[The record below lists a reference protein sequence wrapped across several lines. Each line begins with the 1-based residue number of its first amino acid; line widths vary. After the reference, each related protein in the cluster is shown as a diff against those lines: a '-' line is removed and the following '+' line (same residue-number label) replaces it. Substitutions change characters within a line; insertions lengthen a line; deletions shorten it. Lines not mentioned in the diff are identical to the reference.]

1 MHMNHVAKQSA
12 QATTIQQ
19 SNTLIQT
26 SKTGRQSY
34 PSIRASYLLLHQRH
48 KPGRGSHAAAAAH
61 CISAMASIPKLVIL
75 LLCTCLHTLVAHE
88 GYDLRT
94 YKVLHAGSLKSAA
107 VNCSQPKVTPSSG
120 GVTVPLHHRHGP
132 CSPSPVPSTKAPTLE
147 EMLRRDQ
154 LRAAYIRRKYSGVKG
169 GAGDVE
175 QSDVTVPTTLGT
187 SLGTLEYLI
196 TVGIGSPAMT
206 QTMLIDTGSD
216 VSWVQ
221 CKPCSQC
228 HTQADS
234 LFDPS
239 SSSTYSPF
247 SCSSAACAQLSQS
260 HEGNGCSGSQCQYMV
275 KYGDGSSGTGTYSS
289 DKLAL
294 GSSSVSNFQ
303 FGCSQSE
310 SGNLLEDQTDG
321 LMGLGGGAQS
331 LATQTAGTFGKAFS
345 YCLPPTPDSSG
356 FLTLGA
362 ATSGFSKT
370 QMLRSS
376 QVPSYYGVLLEAI
389 RVGGRQLNIPAS
401 VFSGRSIMDS
411 GTIITRLPATAY
423 SALSS
428 AFKAGMKQYPPAQPM
443 GIFDT
448 CFDFSGQSTINIP
461 SVALVFS
468 GEVVVDLATDGI
480 ILDSC
485 LAFAANS
492 DDSSLGIIGNVQQRT
507 IEVLYDVGGGAV
519 GFKAG
524 AC

>member
-1 MHMNHVAKQSA
+1 
-12 QATTIQQ
+12 
-19 SNTLIQT
+19 
-26 SKTGRQSY
+26 
-34 PSIRASYLLLHQRH
+34 
-48 KPGRGSHAAAAAH
+48 
-61 CISAMASIPKLVIL
+61 MASIPKLVIL
-75 LLCTCLHTLVAHE
+75 LLCTCLHTLLAH
-88 GYDLRT
+88 GGDDLRT
-94 YKVLHAGSLKSAA
+94 YKVLHAGALKSAT
-107 VNCSQPKVTPSSG
+107 VNCSQPQVTPSYG

-132 CSPSPVPSTKAPTLE
+132 CSPSPVPSTKAPTLQ

-154 LRAAYIRRKYSGVKG
+154 LRAAYITRMYSGVKG

-175 QSDVTVPTTLGT
+175 QSDITVPTTLGT

-196 TVGIGSPAMT
+196 TVGIGSPAVT

-228 HTQADS
+228 HAQADS
-234 LFDPS
+234 LFNPS
-239 SSSTYSPF
+239 LSSTYSAFP
-247 SCSSAACAQLSQS
+247 CSSAACAQLRQR
-260 HEGNGCSGSQCQYMV
+260 GCSNSQCQYIV
-275 KYGDGSSGTGTYSS
+275 KYGDGSTGTGTYST
-289 DKLAL
+289 DTLAL
-294 GSSSVSNFQ
+294 GSSTVKNFQ

-321 LMGLGGGAQS
+321 LMGLGGGAES

-362 ATSGFSKT
+362 ATSGFVVKT
-370 QMLRSS
+370 PMLRSS
-376 QVPSYYGVLLEAI
+376 EVPSYYGVRLQAI
-389 RVGGRQLNIPAS
+389 RVGGRQLSIPAS
-401 VFSGRSIMDS
+401 VFSAGSIMDS

-461 SVALVFS
+461 TVSLVFS
-468 GEVVVDLATDGI
+468 GGAVVDLVSDGI

-507 IEVLYDVGGGAV
+507 IEVLYDVGGGSF

>member
-1 MHMNHVAKQSA
+1 M
-12 QATTIQQ
+12 
-19 SNTLIQT
+19 
-26 SKTGRQSY
+26 
-34 PSIRASYLLLHQRH
+34 
-48 KPGRGSHAAAAAH
+48 
-61 CISAMASIPKLVIL
+61 
-75 LLCTCLHTLVAHE
+75 
-88 GYDLRT
+88 
-94 YKVLHAGSLKSAA
+94 
-107 VNCSQPKVTPSSG
+107 TPSYG

-132 CSPSPVPSTKAPTLE
+132 CSPSPVPSTKAPTLQ

-154 LRAAYIRRKYSGVKG
+154 LRAAYITRKYSGVKG
-169 GAGDVE
+169 GAGDME

-187 SLGTLEYLI
+187 SLDTLEYLI

-239 SSSTYSPF
+239 SSSTYSAFP
-247 SCSSAACAQLSQS
+247 CSSSACAQLRRSQQ
-260 HEGNGCSGSQCQYMV
+260 GNGCSSGSQCQYIV

-362 ATSGFSKT
+362 ATSGFVVKT
-370 QMLRSS
+370 PMLRSS
-376 QVPSYYGVLLEAI
+376 EVPSYYGVRLQAI
-389 RVGGRQLNIPAS
+389 RVGGRQLSIPVS
-401 VFSGRSIMDS
+401 VFSAGSIMDS

-448 CFDFSGQSTINIP
+448 CFDFSGQSSVSIP

-468 GEVVVDLATDGI
+468 GEVIVDLATDGI

-485 LAFAANS
+485 LAFAANPY
-492 DDSSLGIIGNVQQRT
+492 DSSLGIIGNVQQRT
-507 IEVLYDVGGGAV
+507 REVLYDVGGGAV

>member
-1 MHMNHVAKQSA
+1 MHN
-12 QATTIQQ
+12 
-19 SNTLIQT
+19 
-26 SKTGRQSY
+26 
-34 PSIRASYLLLHQRH
+34 
-48 KPGRGSHAAAAAH
+48 
-61 CISAMASIPKLVIL
+61 
-75 LLCTCLHTLVAHE
+75 
-88 GYDLRT
+88 
-94 YKVLHAGSLKSAA
+94 
-107 VNCSQPKVTPSSG
+107 
-120 GVTVPLHHRHGP
+120 RHGP
-132 CSPSPVPSTKAPTLE
+132 CSPSPVPSTKAPTLQ

-169 GAGDVE
+169 GAGDME

-187 SLGTLEYLI
+187 SLDTLEYLI

-247 SCSSAACAQLSQS
+247 SCSSAACAQLRQR
-260 HEGNGCSGSQCQYMV
+260 GCSNSQCQYIV
-275 KYGDGSSGTGTYSS
+275 NYGDGSTGTGTYST
-289 DKLAL
+289 DTLAL
-294 GSSSVSNFQ
+294 GSSTVKNFQ

-321 LMGLGGGAQS
+321 LMGLGGGAES

-362 ATSGFSKT
+362 ATSGFVVKT
-370 QMLRSS
+370 PMLRSS
-376 QVPSYYGVLLEAI
+376 EVPSYYGVRLQAI
-389 RVGGRQLNIPAS
+389 RVGGRQLSIPAS
-401 VFSGRSIMDS
+401 VFSAGSIMDS

-448 CFDFSGQSTINIP
+448 CFDFSGQSTIKIP

-468 GEVVVDLATDGI
+468 GGVVVDLATDGI

-485 LAFAANS
+485 LAFAANT

>member
-1 MHMNHVAKQSA
+1 
-12 QATTIQQ
+12 
-19 SNTLIQT
+19 
-26 SKTGRQSY
+26 
-34 PSIRASYLLLHQRH
+34 
-48 KPGRGSHAAAAAH
+48 
-61 CISAMASIPKLVIL
+61 MASIPKFLLL
-75 LLCTCLHTLVAHE
+75 LLCTYLHTLVAH
-88 GYDLRT
+88 GGDNLRS
-94 YKVLHAGSLKSAA
+94 YKVLHAGSLKSAT
-107 VNCSQPKVTPSSG
+107 VNCSQPKAVSSSSG

-132 CSPSPVPSTKAPTLE
+132 CSPVPSTEAPTLE

-154 LRAAYIRRKYSGVKG
+154 FRAAYITRKYSGVMG

-239 SSSTYSPF
+239 SSSTYSAFP
-247 SCSSAACAQLSQS
+247 CSSSACTQLRQSQQ
-260 HEGNGCSGSQCQYMV
+260 GNGCSSGSQCQYIV

-289 DKLAL
+289 DKLTL
-294 GSSSVSNFQ
+294 GSSSVSYFQ

-331 LATQTAGTFGKAFS
+331 LATQTAGTLGKAFS

-362 ATSGFSKT
+362 ATSGFAKT

-376 QVPSYYGVLLEAI
+376 APAYYGVLLEAI
-389 RVGGRQLNIPAS
+389 R
-401 VFSGRSIMDS
+401 
-411 GTIITRLPATAY
+411 
-423 SALSS
+423 
-428 AFKAGMKQYPPAQPM
+428 PM

-448 CFDFSGQSTINIP
+448 CFNFSGQSPINIP

-468 GEVVVDLATDGI
+468 GGVVVDLATDGI

>member
-1 MHMNHVAKQSA
+1 
-12 QATTIQQ
+12 
-19 SNTLIQT
+19 
-26 SKTGRQSY
+26 
-34 PSIRASYLLLHQRH
+34 
-48 KPGRGSHAAAAAH
+48 
-61 CISAMASIPKLVIL
+61 MASIPKLLLL
-75 LLCTCLHTLVAHE
+75 LLCTYLRTLVAH
-88 GYDLRT
+88 GGDDLRT
-94 YKVLHAGSLKSAA
+94 YKVLHVGSLKSAT

-132 CSPSPVPSTKAPTLE
+132 CSPVPSTKPPTLK

-154 LRAAYIRRKYSGVKG
+154 LRAAYITRKYSGVKG

-216 VSWVQ
+216 VSWLLRR
-221 CKPCSQC
+221 SQ
-228 HTQADS
+228 Q
-234 LFDPS
+234 
-239 SSSTYSPF
+239 
-247 SCSSAACAQLSQS
+247 
-260 HEGNGCSGSQCQYMV
+260 GNGCSSRSQCQYIV

-289 DKLAL
+289 DKLVL
-294 GSSSVSNFQ
+294 GSSTVKSFQ

-310 SGNLLEDQTDG
+310 SGNLLKDQTDG

-345 YCLPPTPDSSG
+345 YCLPPTSDSSG

-362 ATSGFSKT
+362 ATSGFVKT

-376 QVPSYYGVLLEAI
+376 QVPAYYGVLLQAI
-389 RVGGRQLNIPAS
+389 RVGGRQLSIPTS
-401 VFSGRSIMDS
+401 VFSAGSIMDS

-428 AFKAGMKQYPPAQPM
+428 AFKAGMKQYPLAQPM

-448 CFDFSGQSTINIP
+448 CFDFSGQSSVSIP
-461 SVALVFS
+461 TVVLVFS
-468 GEVVVDLATDGI
+468 GGAAVNLASDGI
-480 ILDSC
+480 ILGSC
-485 LAFAANS
+485 LAFAANN
-492 DDSSLGIIGNVQQRT
+492 DDRPLGIIGNVQQRT
-507 IEVLYDVGGGAV
+507 FEVLYDVGGGAV

>member
-1 MHMNHVAKQSA
+1 
-12 QATTIQQ
+12 
-19 SNTLIQT
+19 
-26 SKTGRQSY
+26 
-34 PSIRASYLLLHQRH
+34 
-48 KPGRGSHAAAAAH
+48 
-61 CISAMASIPKLVIL
+61 MASFRKPVIL
-75 LLCTCLHTLVAHE
+75 LLCTCLHTLVAH
-88 GYDLRT
+88 GGDQLRT
-94 YKVLHAGSLKSAA
+94 YKVLHAGSLKSAT
-107 VNCSQPKVTPSSG
+107 VNCSQPKVSPSSG

-132 CSPSPVPSTKAPTLE
+132 CSPVPSTEAPTLE

-154 LRAAYIRRKYSGVKG
+154 LRAAYITRKYSNVKG
-169 GAGDVE
+169 GADDVE
-175 QSDVTVPTTLGT
+175 QSDVTVPTMLGT

-196 TVGIGSPAMT
+196 TVGIGSPAVT

-234 LFDPS
+234 LFDPT
-239 SSSTYSPF
+239 SSSTYSAFP
-247 SCSSAACAQLSQS
+247 CSSSACTQLRQS
-260 HEGNGCSGSQCQYMV
+260 KQGNGCSSGSQCQYIV

-345 YCLPPTPDSSG
+345 YCLPPTLDSSG

-362 ATSGFSKT
+362 TTSGFAKT

-376 QVPSYYGVLLEAI
+376 QVPAYYGVLLEAI

-401 VFSGRSIMDS
+401 VFSAKSIMDS
-411 GTIITRLPATAY
+411 GTIITRLPPTAY

-448 CFDFSGQSTINIP
+448 CFDFSGQSTINVP

-468 GEVVVDLATDGI
+468 GGVVVDLVTDGI

-524 AC
+524 GC